1 MTAEEGLAKQ
11 SSGLDHDSGNKSAIA
26 LTGVLINLTI
36 PVSDQTPHAAHY
48 ITAIMGKN

>member
-1 MTAEEGLAKQ
+1 MTAEEGLTKQ

-48 ITAIMGKN
+48 IPAIMGKN